1 MRIVAQA
8 LILDEPLSR
17 TIVRRQIPSAAVY
30 ALSVLIACA
39 VGALI
44 AIYFK

>member
-1 MRIVAQA
+1 M
-8 LILDEPLSR
+8 
-17 TIVRRQIPSAAVY
+17 VRRQIPSAAIY
-30 ALSVLIACA
+30 ALSVVVACA